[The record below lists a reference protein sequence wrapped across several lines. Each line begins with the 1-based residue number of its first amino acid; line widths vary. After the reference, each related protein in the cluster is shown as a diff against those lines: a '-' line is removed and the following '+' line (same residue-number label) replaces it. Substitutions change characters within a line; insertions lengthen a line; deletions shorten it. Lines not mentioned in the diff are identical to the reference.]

1 MLSKSELKFSVAYFL
16 IVAGHLICGLVTEL
30 IDFTYITK
38 PAIVSSLLM
47 FFLAQ
52 SKDLGKSMRL
62 LMILALLFSLFGD
75 ISLMF
80 DNLSSS
86 YFIIGLVSFLL
97 AHIMYILVFLKHRN
111 TSSRPLGFLG
121 LLLLY
126 AISLFF
132 YLKDGLGD
140 MLVPV
145 MVYMIVILGM
155 ATSAFLRRKSVNTKS
170 FTWVLIGAILFLVS
184 DSILAID
191 KFHHALPLSS
201 VSIMLSY
208 ALAQY
213 CIVIGIL
220 KLKPELR

>member
-1 MLSKSELKFSVAYFL
+1 MLSKSELKFSIVYFL
-16 IVAGHLICGLVTEL
+16 IVTVHLICGLDSEL
-30 IDFTYITK
+30 AYLTYVTK
-38 PAIVSSLLM
+38 PAIVGSLLM
-47 FFLAQ
+47 FFFIH
-52 SKDLGKSMRL
+52 SKDLGKSIRL
-62 LMILALLFSLFGD
+62 LMLLALLFSLLGD
-75 ISLMF
+75 IALLF
-80 DNLSSS
+80 DHISSS
-86 YFIIGLVSFLL
+86 YFIMGLVSFLL
-97 AHIMYILVFLKHRN
+97 AHVMYILIFLKHRN
-111 TSSRPLGFLG
+111 TSSKPYGFLA
-121 LLLLY
+121 LILLY
-126 AISLFF
+126 AVSVFF

-140 MLVPV
+140 MLIPV
-145 MVYMIVILGM
+145 AVYMIVILGM

-201 VSIMLSY
+201 VSIMLTY